1 MANPFSK
8 IRLFA
13 METWIEV
20 FKKAVW
26 PNFKE
31 LKEMTFVVI
40 IAIAILGVYL
50 AVVDFA
56 NFNFV
61 SLFTDLVS
69 GSSK

>member
-8 IRLFA
+8 IRLFYQ
-13 METWIEV
+13 ETMTEV

-31 LKEMTFVVI
+31 LKELTVVVI
-40 IAIAILGVYL
+40 IAVLILGIYIAII
-50 AVVDFA
+50 DFA

-61 SLFTDLVS
+61 AFFTDLV
-69 GSSK
+69 GGGK

>member
-8 IRLFA
+8 IRLFFQ
-13 METWIEV
+13 ETTTEV

-40 IAIAILGVYL
+40 VAIVILGIYIAL
-50 AVVDFA
+50 VDFA

-61 SLFTDLVS
+61 AFFSDLVRDQI
-69 GSSK
+69 

>member
-8 IRLFA
+8 IRLFFQ
-13 METWIEV
+13 ETVTEV
-20 FKKAVW
+20 FKKSVW

-31 LKEMTFVVI
+31 LKELTAVVI
-40 IAIAILGVYL
+40 IAIVILGVYI

-61 SLFTDLVS
+61 AFFSDLVRGNS
-69 GSSK
+69 

>member
-1 MANPFSK
+1 MANPFNK
-8 IRLFA
+8 IRLFFQ
-13 METWIEV
+13 ETRIEV

-31 LKEMTFVVI
+31 LKEMTAVVI
-40 IAIAILGVYL
+40 IAVCLLGVYI

-61 SLFTDLVS
+61 AFFSDLVRGNS
-69 GSSK
+69 